1 MSSVSVLFVN
11 IAESYANNTYNISI
25 IQVAMGGANKAL
37 ILLAKISVPMSIPQY
52 FQNCTHDI
60 TPVLPFYSACV

>member
-37 ILLAKISVPMSIPQY
+37 IP
-52 FQNCTHDI
+52 F
-60 TPVLPFYSACV
+60 LPYAQ